1 MTNSSPVEPVTHV
14 VKREENIDEIRDIEV
29 VVFDVLGTLVDQIGG
44 RRAAIR
50 EALPSSGDATVGDL
64 LTVWQHHVDDAQRR
78 IGNGDHAYA
87 DSEAIDAEAARR
99 VAQRAGLT
107 DPAVIARLAT
117 ADRRVPPWPDSV
129 AGLERLARHRPV
141 IALSNAS
148 RAALLR
154 LNAHAGLRWHYALSA
169 ETVRAYKPSPDVYR
183 LAIDAAGCPPDRILM
198 VAAHAWDLR
207 GAQTCGM
214 RAAYVDRPS
223 GAPPTGTDT
232 FDGRFTTLNDLIAA
246 LSPE

>member
-1 MTNSSPVEPVTHV
+1 M
-14 VKREENIDEIRDIEV
+14 
-29 VVFDVLGTLVDQIGG
+29 LGTLVDQIGG
-44 RRAAIR
+44 RRTAIR
-50 EALPSSGDATVGDL
+50 AALPSADDTTVGEL
-64 LTVWQHHVDDAQRR
+64 LAMWQRHVDDTQRR
-78 IGNGDHAYA
+78 IGNGDRAYA

-99 VAQRAGLT
+99 VAQRAGRT

-129 AGLERLARHRPV
+129 SGLERIARRRPV

-154 LNAHAGLRWHYALSA
+154 LNANAGLRWHYALSA

-183 LAIDAAGCPPDRILM
+183 LAIEAAGCPPDRILM

-207 GAQTCGM
+207 GAQACGM

-223 GAPPTGTDT
+223 GDPPTGTDT
-232 FDGRFTTLNDLIAA
+232 FDGRFATLDDLIAA
-246 LSPE
+246 LPPE